1 MLKPC
6 SYMVPSAYLSVGRY
20 SLDIFSRTYSTQTVP
35 PDNFP
40 PNLGHLPPQLKQ
52 KFEKMA
58 LTRTPDPNQSTS
70 ISFVYV
76 NSRSLYIVDRLV
88 IVAEGRNVLHH
99 VKKGGELSR
108 GNCSAEYVRGNMS
121 RGEMFG
127 SRYLTL
133 TRVHV

>member
-88 IVAEGRNVLHH
+88 IVVEGRNVLHH
-99 VKKGGELSR
+99 VKRE
-108 GNCSAEYVRGNMS
+108 GNCPGETVRRNMYGGICPGGKCS
-121 RGEMFG
+121 DPA
-127 SRYLTL
+127 T
-133 TRVHV
+133 